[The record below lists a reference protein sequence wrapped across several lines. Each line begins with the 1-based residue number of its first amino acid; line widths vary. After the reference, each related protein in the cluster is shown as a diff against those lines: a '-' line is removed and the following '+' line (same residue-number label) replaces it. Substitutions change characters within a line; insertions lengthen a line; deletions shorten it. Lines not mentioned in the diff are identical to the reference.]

1 MIRTLSQC
9 LSVLCLPLLFV
20 AAGGTPAAADLG
32 GTSSASRPNLL
43 LVTFDTTRADRLTP
57 YGYRRASM
65 PAIERLAREGV
76 VFTRCYAPTVQ
87 TLPSHASMLTGL
99 YPITQNVVSNGQ
111 RLDRE
116 VLTLPELLQAD
127 GYRTGAIVATA
138 PLMATFGLSQGFQT
152 YDDDFDESI
161 VSRGVRS
168 LLRVFSAARWNVSA
182 TRPGHRVA
190 ALAKTWLRQAARE
203 GKPFFLWVHFIEPHD
218 PYDRHPD
225 FSRPR
230 LVVTSGQTNA
240 HGVKE
245 ANYVNEIEYADHHLG
260 AILRE
265 LDTLGLTR
273 STVTVFTADHGEA
286 LGEQGYTGHREEV
299 YESIIRV
306 PLIVRMP
313 GKVPAG
319 KRLATPAQL
328 VDVTPTVLPLL
339 GIPLEGSPFQG
350 RDLFALRPDEPRT
363 LFAMAAELL
372 TRDPIR
378 IAMVKGAQKF
388 VVWPDSGEKALYD
401 VSADPLERRNLFE
414 AREVGTS
421 GPAAP
426 SAWDTELQTW
436 WQRNDRLRPD
446 DFTLSPEDLERLRS
460 LGYIR
465 R

>member
-1 MIRTLSQC
+1 MFRASTLAIPLAC
-9 LSVLCLPLLFV
+9 LAVLLAHGETPPRST
-20 AAGGTPAAADLG
+20 AAGTAA
-32 GTSSASRPNLL
+32 RPNVL

-57 YGYRRASM
+57 FGYRHARM

-116 VLTLPELLQAD
+116 VLTLPELLRAD

-161 VSRGVRS
+161 VSRGLRS
-168 LLRVFSAARWNVSA
+168 LLRVFSAARWNVTA
-182 TRPGHRVA
+182 TRPAHRVA
-190 ALAKTWLRQAARE
+190 ALAKSWLRQAAR
-203 GKPFFLWVHFIEPHD
+203 GKEPFFLWVHFIEPHD
-218 PYDRHPD
+218 PYERHPD
-225 FSRPR
+225 FSRPN
-230 LVVTSGQTNA
+230 LVVSSGDPNV

-265 LDTLGLTR
+265 LDSLGLTR
-273 STVTVFTADHGEA
+273 NTATVFTADHGEA

-319 KRLATPAQL
+319 ARLDTPAQL
-328 VDVTPTVLPLL
+328 VDVTPTILPLL
-339 GIPLEGSPFQG
+339 GIPLDGSPFQG
-350 RDLFALRPDEPRT
+350 HDLFSLRADAPRS
-363 LFAMAAELL
+363 LYSMAAELL
-372 TRDPIR
+372 TREPIR
-378 IAMVKGAQKF
+378 IAMIKGTQKF
-388 VVWPDSGEKALYD
+388 VVWPDSGRKALYHI
-401 VSADPLERRNLFE
+401 ATDPFERRNLLVSPE
-414 AREVGTS
+414 DGTR
-421 GPAAP
+421 GTAAP
-426 SAWDTELQTW
+426 TPWEAELNTW
-436 WQRNDRLRPD
+436 WQRNDRLRAD
-446 DFTLSPEDLERLRS
+446 DFALSPDDLERLQS